1 MYRAEARHIKDFTF
15 DVTSA
20 GARVTIDAKGKDGI
34 TPPDALLAAL
44 TSCTGVYIHK
54 YAEGAKLSL
63 EGFSVTAEA
72 EFCKE
77 PPFSF
82 KSIALAVDLKGAVLD
97 ERRKRAL
104 VEFIKNCP
112 VHGTLKGNPE
122 INITIG

>member
-1 MYRAEARHIKDFTF
+1 MYGVNISNKGDYVFRVK
-15 DVTSA
+15 A
-20 GARVTIDAKGKDGI
+20 GNYEFIVDTKGSGV
-34 TPPDALLAAL
+34 TPPDTLLASL
-44 TSCTGVYIHK
+44 GTCVGVYIRK